1 MSELEH
7 RAAGLRRMKAVALAL
22 LLGAVALLVLAQW
35 SGRQGIWAWVG
46 AFAEAATIGALAD
59 WFAVVALFRHPLGL
73 PIPHT
78 AIIPRNKTRI
88 ANALGDFLVNNFLSR
103 EQLLAR
109 LDAWNPARRLGEFLE
124 DDARRDELATQ
135 LQGWAADS
143 LRSMDSPALERE
155 VLAVVHRQL
164 LHWDAST
171 TAANLT
177 RALTS
182 GQHHQRVLNAGLEQI
197 GGWLDKPE
205 VRGFIT
211 QKLVDMARREF
222 PKLVWV
228 TDKLD
233 YTESLGVALSEKL
246 ANALM
251 DEVQAILHEP
261 EHPLR
266 QRYSAEAMRLLE
278 RLEDDPE
285 FRMRVDDWKRK
296 LVDSPLVQDYAREL
310 WSRMRHWLQQDLAR
324 PDSATFTQFRSYA
337 QRLARRLRED
347 PVWQDAANAQMRIAA
362 EHLSDQLRK
371 VAPGYIRQT
380 VEAWDTQ
387 AMVNEIEASVGRDL
401 QFIRLNGT
409 VIGGIAGL
417 VLHAIFRVT
426 GLH

>member
-1 MSELEH
+1 MSPSTERSQRLN
-7 RAAGLRRMKAVALAL
+7 RMKAVALAF

-35 SGRQGIWAWVG
+35 HGRAGAWAWVG

-103 EQLLAR
+103 EQMLAR
-109 LDAWNPARRLGEFLE
+109 LDAWNPARRLGEFLG
-124 DDARRDELATQ
+124 DAPRRDHLATQ
-135 LQGWAADS
+135 LQGWAAES
-143 LRSMDSPALERE
+143 MRSMDSPALERE
-155 VLAVVHRQL
+155 VLAVIHRQL
-164 LHWDAST
+164 SRWDAAG

-177 RALTS
+177 RALTA
-182 GQHHQRVLNAGLEQI
+182 GEHHQRVLNAGLQQI
-197 GGWLDKPE
+197 GLWLDKPE

-211 QKLVDMARREF
+211 DKLVTMARREF
-222 PKLVWV
+222 PKLTWV

-246 ANALM
+246 AAAMM
-251 DEVQAILHEP
+251 DEVQAILNQP
-261 EHPLR
+261 GHPLR

-278 RLEDDPE
+278 RLEDDPQ
-285 FRMRVDDWKRK
+285 FQQRVNEWKRG

-310 WSRMRHWLQQDLAR
+310 WTRLRTWLQEDLAR
-324 PDSATFTQFRSYA
+324 EDSATFAHFRSYA
-337 QRLARRLRED
+337 ERLARRLRED
-347 PVWQDAANAQMRIAA
+347 PVWQEAANAQIRIAT
-362 EHLSDQLRK
+362 EHLADQLRK

-380 VEAWDTQ
+380 VEAWDTTD
-387 AMVNEIEASVGRDL
+387 MVREIETSVGRDL

-409 VIGGIAGL
+409 VIGGLAG
-417 VLHAIFRVT
+417 VALHALFRLT